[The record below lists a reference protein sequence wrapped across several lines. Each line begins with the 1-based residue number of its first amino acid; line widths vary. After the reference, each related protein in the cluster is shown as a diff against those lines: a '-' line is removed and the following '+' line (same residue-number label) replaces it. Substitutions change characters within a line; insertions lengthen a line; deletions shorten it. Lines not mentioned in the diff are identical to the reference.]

1 MEVSKLTIAT
11 LLLGLGLAVC
21 ACALVGVGACLPV
34 HGSVLETLLGSKIL
48 MSGTMGSTILRPS
61 LDTSGNS
68 SDILGSTSVG
78 SETLESEFPISKLPV
93 SGSLGSGWLT
103 SESLGLGARVACLG
117 GGALLSL
124 IALLLVVA
132 AWYQLWPLLLL
143 FMALAVFLSLSA
155 IVAAQYFIP
164 DPELVAWIRARGSQ
178 LLRHEFESNL
188 VLASAWNHA
197 MSEFQCCGF
206 SNASDFDT
214 IPKVCCG
221 PHLSLT
227 CQPYPQGCLDKYID
241 ILQDHKRV
249 FIQVAIIST
258 LMLAVAVVMCSLQ
271 LYKLSKEMTK
281 STRNVYESSE
291 DVAPL
296 L

>member
-1 MEVSKLTIAT
+1 MGVSKLTIAT

-34 HGSVLETLLGSKIL
+34 HSSVLETLLGSKIL
-48 MSGTMGSTILRPS
+48 MSG
-61 LDTSGNS
+61 NS
-68 SDILGSTSVG
+68 SDILGSTS
-78 SETLESEFPISKLPV
+78 KLPA

-117 GGALLSL
+117 GAALLSL

-132 AWYQLWPLLLL
+132 AWYQLWPLLIL
-143 FMALAVFLSLSA
+143 FMAIAVILSLSA

-164 DPELVAWIRARGSQ
+164 DTELIAWIRARGSK

-197 MSEFQCCGF
+197 MSEFQCCGV
-206 SNASDFDT
+206 SSALDFDT
-214 IPKVCCG
+214 IPKACCG
-221 PHLSLT
+221 PHLNST

-281 STRNVYESSE
+281 SPRDVYVSSE

>member
-1 MEVSKLTIAT
+1 M
-11 LLLGLGLAVC
+11 VC

-48 MSGTMGSTILRPS
+48 MA
-61 LDTSGNS
+61 GNS

-78 SETLESEFPISKLPV
+78 SETLESDFPISKLRA

-117 GGALLSL
+117 GAALLSL

-143 FMALAVFLSLSA
+143 FMAIAVILSLSA

-164 DPELVAWIRARGSQ
+164 DTELIAWIRARGSK

-197 MSEFQCCGF
+197 MSEFQCCGV
-206 SNASDFDT
+206 SSALDFDT
-214 IPKVCCG
+214 IPKACCG
-221 PHLSLT
+221 PHLNST

-281 STRNVYESSE
+281 STRDVYVSSE